1 MRRLARKKEIRIN
14 FIMLISK
21 KTKIC
26 ISIAGKPGDFGA
38 SVFNAAFRALS
49 LDYIYKPFK
58 VDPEELSNAIRGIRS
73 FGIRGCGVSMPHKIK
88 VMKYLDKID
97 PVAQKVGAVNTIV
110 NNKNVLFGYNT
121 DFEGI
126 KIALQE
132 NYSDIK
138 RVLIIG
144 AGGVAR
150 AIILA
155 LKEINAGEIYLANR
169 DQNRSRKVVNEFG
182 IKYVPYSER
191 NNFSGDLLINATPV
205 GMPPNTDRSIVSDSS
220 IKKYRAVVDVVV
232 SPTKTHLIKSA
243 EKFGKKT
250 IPGVQI
256 SLYQAAKQFK
266 LYTGQNAPL
275 NIMMKSVRDLW
286 NNQNI

>member
-21 KTKIC
+21 KTKVC

-38 SVFNAAFRALS
+38 SVFSAAFEALS

-58 VDPEELSNAIRGIRS
+58 VDPEELFDAIRGIRS

-88 VMKYLDKID
+88 VMRYLDKID
-97 PVAQKVGAVNTIV
+97 PIAQKVGAVNTIV
-110 NNKNVLFGYNT
+110 NNKNVLSGYNT

-126 KIALQE
+126 KIALRE

-169 DQNRSRKVVNEFG
+169 NQNKSRKIVNEFG
-182 IKYVPYSER
+182 IKYVSYSER
-191 NNFSGDLLINATPV
+191 NNFSGDLLINATPI
-205 GMPPNTDRSIVSDSS
+205 GMPPNTDRSIVSDKS
-220 IKKYRAVVDVVV
+220 IKRYRAVMDVVV
-232 SPTKTHLIKSA
+232 SPNKTHLIKSA

-250 IPGVQI
+250 ISGVQI
-256 SLYQAAKQFK
+256 SLYQATKQFK
-266 LYTGQNAPL
+266 LYTGQNAPI
-275 NIMMKSVRDLW
+275 NIMMKSVRDMW
-286 NNQNI
+286 NNQNL